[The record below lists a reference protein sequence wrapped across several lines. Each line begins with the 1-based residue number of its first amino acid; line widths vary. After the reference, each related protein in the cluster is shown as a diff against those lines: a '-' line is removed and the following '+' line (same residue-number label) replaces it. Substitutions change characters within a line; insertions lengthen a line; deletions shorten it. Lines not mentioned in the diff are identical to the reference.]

1 MKNCNSKQNVKL
13 ILLLMIFGLFT
24 ADSTSLSK
32 LWQTFIT
39 ASEST
44 PARLPILLSVFDC
57 KLLLSEIV
65 ISNRLLTLFDCKLPS
80 SSNSFLSVCSES
92 SSRDMS
98 RFWVSWSTSMSRLS
112 CKEFPLKLFTD
123 VGASNVSG

>member
-1 MKNCNSKQNVKL
+1 MKNCKLKQNVNL
-13 ILLLMIFGLFT
+13 ILLLMIFGLLT

-44 PARLPILLSVFDC
+44 PARLPMLLSVFDC
-57 KLLLSEIV
+57 KLLVSVVV
-65 ISNRLLTLFDCKLPS
+65 ICNLLLTLLDCKLPS
-80 SSNSFLSVCSES
+80 SSTSFLFVCSES
-92 SSRDMS
+92 SIRDLS
-98 RFWVSWSTSMSRLS
+98 RFWVSWSTSKSRLS
-112 CKEFPLKLFTD
+112 CKVFPLKLFTD

>member
-1 MKNCNSKQNVKL
+1 MKNCKVKQNVKL

-44 PARLPILLSVFDC
+44 PTILPMLLSVFDC
-57 KLLLSEIV
+57 KLLVSAV
-65 ISNRLLTLFDCKLPS
+65 VMSNLLLTLLDCRLPS
-80 SSNSFLSVCSES
+80 SSTSFLSVCSES
-92 SSRDMS
+92 SSREMS